1 MGIKYFPQFKLG
13 FRKKIVQACKRTQH
27 MKIFICTDLEGVSG
41 VFKFA
46 QTHKTQNPLF
56 REAMEYLMGDI
67 AAVVKGL
74 RESGGRQITVLDGH
88 NGGNNFIP
96 HLMEPGA
103 EYLVGAP
110 ASKDWGLDRTC
121 DGLIMLGFHAM
132 AGTED
137 GVLYHTQSSASERHY
152 WYNEVESGELVQV
165 ALFAGHFGVP
175 PIMVTGDTTVCREAR
190 RFFGPHCITVAVKKG
205 IARESAC
212 LYPFAQ
218 TRQALY
224 EGAKKALKAV
234 SLCKPYK
241 LRMPIKARMRFF
253 QKEECP
259 SRTRVVEK
267 TGRITDL
274 SDYENIVAF

>member
-1 MGIKYFPQFKLG
+1 
-13 FRKKIVQACKRTQH
+13 
-27 MKIFICTDLEGVSG
+27 MKIYIMTDLEGASG

-46 QTHKTQNPLF
+46 QTRDMAAPLF

-74 RESGGRQITVLDGH
+74 RESGVRNITVFDGH

-96 HLMEPGA
+96 QLMEPGA
-103 EYLVGAP
+103 EYLTGGP
-110 ASKDWGLDRTC
+110 ASTKDWELDKTC
-121 DGLIMLGFHAM
+121 DGLILLGFHAM

-137 GVLYHTQSSASERHY
+137 GVLYHTQSSRNESRY
-152 WYNEVESGELVQV
+152 WYNGVESGELVQL

-175 PIMVTGDTTVCREAR
+175 PIMVTGDAAVCREAR
-190 RFFGPHCITVAVKKG
+190 RFFGPHCVTVAVKKG
-205 IARESAC
+205 ITRESAC

-224 EGAKKALKAV
+224 EGAKKAVKAI

-241 LRMPIKARMRFF
+241 LRLPIKARMQFF
-253 QKEECP
+253 QKEERP
-259 SRTRVVEK
+259 SRTRVVVK
-267 TGRITDL
+267 TVRITDL
-274 SDYENIVAF
+274 SDFRNIVF